1 MSGATR
7 GYSGR
12 FNNRSSDPIVAGS
25 SLDAAQSISEGRVV
39 PRRIDREPKQLMVRP
54 EGAQHKRTA

>member
-1 MSGATR
+1 M
-7 GYSGR
+7 
-12 FNNRSSDPIVAGS
+12 
-25 SLDAAQSISEGRVV
+25 DAAQSISEGRVV